1 MGCCLSLLMDS
12 YVTPQV
18 SNAGRRNAGLK
29 VADHSTSASAASTR
43 PPPPHCPGQAC
54 IIAVFLHESPPPT
67 HGKEALYPV
76 PRLPDIRGRQL
87 AHGRSARRIAGD
99 GADRQSRR
107 G

>member
-43 PPPPHCPGQAC
+43 PPPSHCPAETC
-54 IIAVFLHESPPPT
+54 ILAVFLHGPPPQPQ
-67 HGKEALYPV
+67 GKETFYPA
-76 PRLPDIRGRQL
+76 PRLPDERVRQL
-87 AHGRSARRIAGD
+87 AHGRSARRISGD